1 MDKIEKLHAMEK
13 MARELDDFVNSQTSI
28 LKKVAQM
35 EADNI
40 NLGNNLLEKKLPE
53 VYATVEETLHVATS
67 LQEDFITAKN
77 KFIKDNQL
85 DEVLP
90 QPK

>member
-28 LKKVAQM
+28 FKKAAQM

-40 NLGNNLLEKKLPE
+40 NLGNNLLE
-53 VYATVEETLHVATS
+53 
-67 LQEDFITAKN
+67 
-77 KFIKDNQL
+77 
-85 DEVLP
+85 
-90 QPK
+90 